1 MTDTKMS
8 KLANQ
13 SKKNDQVKE
22 LLDHALDERQ
32 EMWMA
37 ILHGGEEDTP
47 MLGFPTLDEVDIK
60 TVHEA
65 YQFLSSQYVDEVMKA
80 TSTFQ
85 LLHRSFMNIAR
96 PKIDKPRVDLFVEG

>member
-1 MTDTKMS
+1 
-8 KLANQ
+8 
-13 SKKNDQVKE
+13 
-22 LLDHALDERQ
+22 
-32 EMWMA
+32 MA
-37 ILHGGEEDTP
+37 MLHGGEEDTP

-65 YQFLSSQYVDEVMKA
+65 YQFLSAQYVDEVMKA

-96 PKIDKPRVDLFVEG
+96 PKIEKPKVDLFVAGWVNAYFVDFLTNVVHAIKWSVVLIF